1 MKYFTLLLLFFFLQ
15 MGFSQVEPIPTVR
28 ELARASA
35 EFQKIEQASR
45 ARQIQLFKQLNYQ
58 RSGQDDFDQ
67 YFYDL
72 HFTIRLTPE
81 MLEGDV
87 TGYFRSKVDG
97 LQQIQLDFD
106 SRDDLQAW
114 QNLRVRGNVSDW
126 SLADWKLTVTLDRV
140 YNYGETFSI
149 SVHYRGLPRSS
160 GFKGFSF
167 DTNSQGSPVISTL
180 SEPYLARTWWPSK
193 DDPADKLDSVRIS
206 VTVPNSLVVASNGL
220 LQEVVQAAPD
230 SQTYIWFE
238 KYPIT
243 TYLVSLAISNYAT
256 FQDSFE
262 YEPGKFMPIEYF
274 VYPSELGVAE
284 QAFKKLPDM
293 LRVYSDLFGLYPFI
307 EEKYGHAHF
316 EWGGAMEHQTC
327 TSIGYVSTYWET
339 VYAHELSHQWFGD
352 LVTCRDWGNIWMN
365 EGFAT
370 YSEALWL
377 EQSRGKDAYHEYIN
391 DYESSIDKWGT
402 DAIYRYN
409 TDDVWYI
416 FHRTVYTKGMWVLHM
431 LRHVLG
437 DSIFLSI
444 LHDYPFDPRFAFK
457 NVTTEDFQDFCEEK
471 SGRPLGWFFQQWIY
485 EKGYP
490 IYKWGYG
497 TYTANSQRYLYLQ
510 IKQTQKEN
518 LWDHLYKMPID
529 IRMEFPTA
537 PAQTVVVWDSL
548 ETQEF
553 HLPIPEEPSLVVFDP
568 DNWLLEKNSQVEVSV
583 PVPELPATFTLEQN
597 YPNPFNGRTTIRFG
611 LKEGGPITLQIYD
624 LTGRK
629 VRTVLEGTLE
639 PGWYEPSWDGTD
651 ERGNHV
657 ASGLYIYRLKTPVGN
672 LQRKLLLIR

>member
-1 MKYFTLLLLFFFLQ
+1 MKRFILLFLFLFFQ
-15 MGFSQVEPIPTVR
+15 ASFGQIEPVPTVQ

-35 EFQKIEQASR
+35 EFQKIEQSR
-45 ARQIQLFKQLNYQ
+45 QAQRLQMLKQVRFT
-58 RSGQDDFDQ
+58 RSGQDNFDQ

-72 HFTIRLTPE
+72 HFSITLTPE

-87 TGYFRSKVDG
+87 TGYFRSNVNG

-106 SRDDLQAW
+106 SREDIQAW
-114 QNLRVRGNVSDW
+114 QNLSVSGNVSDW
-126 SLADWKLTVTLDRV
+126 TLANWTLTITLDRP
-140 YNYGETFSI
+140 YNFGETFSVT
-149 SVHYRGLPRSS
+149 VHYKGLPRTG

-167 DTNSQGSPVISTL
+167 DTNSFGSPVISTL

-193 DDPADKLDSVRIS
+193 DNPADKLDSVRIS
-206 VTVPNSLVVASNGL
+206 VTVPNSLIVASNGL
-220 LQEVVQAAPD
+220 LTEVVQTAPD
-230 SQTYIWFE
+230 SLTYVWFE

-262 YEPGKFMPIEYF
+262 YEPGKFMPIEYY
-274 VYPSELGVAE
+274 VYPPEVAVAE
-284 QAFKKLPDM
+284 KAFEKLPEM
-293 LRVYSDLFGLYPFI
+293 LRVYSDLFGMYPFI

-377 EQSRGKDAYHEYIN
+377 EKSRGEAAYHDYIN
-391 DYESSIDKWGT
+391 SYEDRIDSWGS

-437 DSIFLSI
+437 DSVFLAI
-444 LHDYPFDPRFAFK
+444 LHDYPNDPRFAFK
-457 NVTTEDFQDFCEEK
+457 DVTTEDFQDFCEEK
-471 SGRPLGWFFQQWIY
+471 TGRQLGWFFQQWIY
-485 EKGYP
+485 EPGYP
-490 IYKWGYG
+490 VYKWGYG
-497 TYTANSQRYLYLQ
+497 TYSQGGERYLYLQ
-510 IKQTQKEN
+510 IKQTQGEN

-529 IRMEFPTA
+529 IRIEFPNA
-537 PAQTVVVWDSL
+537 PAQTVVIWDSL

-553 HLPIPEEPSLVVFDP
+553 HLPIPEDPVALVFDP
-568 DNWLLEKNSQVEVSV
+568 DNWLLEKNSQIEVSI
-583 PVPELPATFTLEQN
+583 PAPEPPSTFVLEQN
-597 YPNPFNGRTTIRFG
+597 YPNPFNGSTTIRFG
-611 LKEGGPITLQIYD
+611 LKDRGQISLQIYD
-624 LTGRK
+624 LSGRK
-629 VRTVLEGTLE
+629 VQTLLEGTLE

-651 ERGNHV
+651 WRGQPV